1 MKIAT
6 ICAGLLA
13 LACVLPLRAADVRAK
28 SYQVGADVDAQ
39 GRVTATQFDA
49 DVPAS
54 IANVLT
60 AAMKQWSFVP
70 AKRDG
75 QAVPAHTF
83 IRLVLKAI
91 PDAQGQ
97 YSLRIRFRSNGPR
110 LDRAM
115 APRYPADAI
124 RSGESASLQLEG
136 TVQADGH
143 LSDLS
148 VSGEYSNPRT
158 KREFKQNV
166 LEAAKEWRFTPE
178 AVDGQTVAT
187 RMRIPFHFEIDRHP
201 PSKTQP
207 LTAWIDDDDGG
218 AQSGVPLARDQEVAL
233 DSPLQPQSV
242 ATIVSGS

>member
-1 MKIAT
+1 MKTAM

-13 LACVLPLRAADVRAK
+13 LAWVLPVRAAEVRGK

-39 GRVTATQFDA
+39 GKVTATQFDA
-49 DVPAS
+49 DVPAG

-60 AAMKQWSFVP
+60 AAIKQWSFVP

-83 IRLVLKAI
+83 IRLALKAL

-97 YSLRIRFRSNGPR
+97 YSLRISFGSNGPR
-110 LDRAM
+110 LDMAV
-115 APRYPADAI
+115 APRYPASAI

-158 KREFKQNV
+158 KREFNQNV
-166 LEAAKEWRFTPE
+166 LEAAKEWRYTPE
-178 AVDGQTVAT
+178 TVDGQPVAT
-187 RMRIPFHFEIDRHP
+187 RMRIPFHFNIDRQSS
-201 PSKTQP
+201 SKT
-207 LTAWIDDDDGG
+207 TVAAWADDD
-218 AQSGVPLARDQEVAL
+218 AQPGVPLARDQEVAL